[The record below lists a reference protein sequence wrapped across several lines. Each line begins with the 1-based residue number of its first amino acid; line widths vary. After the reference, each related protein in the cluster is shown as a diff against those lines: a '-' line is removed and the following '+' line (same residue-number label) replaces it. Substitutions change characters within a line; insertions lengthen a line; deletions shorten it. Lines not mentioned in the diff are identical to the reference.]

1 MQMVLATP
9 ARSPIL
15 IALASAGA
23 LAAAFL
29 AQYGFDL
36 QPCILC
42 IYQRWPYAVALGVSL
57 LALLL
62 AGRRAPLTALL
73 GLCALAFMVNAGIAG
88 SHVGIEQHWW
98 AGTEACTGPSG
109 EAASVQ
115 ELLAQIQAAPVVRCD
130 EVAWSLFGISM
141 AGYNLLAS
149 LALAGFSLSMAR
161 RAGRRA

>member
-1 MQMVLATP
+1 MLMAMATP
-9 ARSPIL
+9 ARSPVL

-23 LAAAFL
+23 LGAAFL

-42 IYQRWPYAVALGVSL
+42 IYQRWPYGVALAISL

-62 AGRRAPLTALL
+62 AERRAPLTVLL

-88 SHVGIEQHWW
+88 YHVGIEQHWW
-98 AGTEACTGPSG
+98 TGTEACTGATG

-115 ELLAQIQAAPVVRCD
+115 ELLAQIQAAPLVRCD

-161 RAGRRA
+161 RAGRQV

>member
-42 IYQRWPYAVALGVSL
+42 IYQRWPYAVALEASL

-88 SHVGIEQHWW
+88 YHVGIEQHWW

-149 LALAGFSLSMAR
+149 LALAVFSLSMAR